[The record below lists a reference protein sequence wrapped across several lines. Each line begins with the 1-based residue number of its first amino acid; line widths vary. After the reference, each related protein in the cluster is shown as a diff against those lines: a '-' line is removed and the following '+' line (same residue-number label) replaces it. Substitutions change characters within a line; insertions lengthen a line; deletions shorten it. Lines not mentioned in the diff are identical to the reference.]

1 MKTFFKFILILLLV
15 VIVLGGS
22 FFVWWKY
29 SGGASSE
36 ERSAFSVIP
45 PDAVYVIETNNLTKA
60 WKEITSSNIWSN
72 LIEDPYFADM
82 ESDMT
87 DIDGFLKNNKAVDM
101 LLVDRELFVSAH
113 MVSGSNY
120 EFLFIIDLQDMSKT
134 WTVIKAALKSLD
146 DYDYKEVKF
155 EKKKIIELTDKKTKE
170 KTNISLI
177 DNLLVIS
184 FNDKLIKKSI
194 SESSNNYWENNKR
207 FQKVSSEISENRLFS
222 FYFNSI

>member
-29 SGGASSE
+29 SGGASTE
-36 ERSAFSVIP
+36 ERNAFSVIP
-45 PDAVYVIETNNLTKA
+45 SDAVYVVETNNLTKA
-60 WKEITSSNIWSN
+60 WKKITSSNIWSN
-72 LIEDPYFADM
+72 LIENPYFSDM

-120 EFLFIIDLQDMSKT
+120 EFLF
-134 WTVIKAALKSLD
+134 VI
-146 DYDYKEVKF
+146 
-155 EKKKIIELTDKKTKE
+155 
-170 KTNISLI
+170 
-177 DNLLVIS
+177 
-184 FNDKLIKKSI
+184 
-194 SESSNNYWENNKR
+194 R
-207 FQKVSSEISENRLFS
+207 
-222 FYFNSI
+222 